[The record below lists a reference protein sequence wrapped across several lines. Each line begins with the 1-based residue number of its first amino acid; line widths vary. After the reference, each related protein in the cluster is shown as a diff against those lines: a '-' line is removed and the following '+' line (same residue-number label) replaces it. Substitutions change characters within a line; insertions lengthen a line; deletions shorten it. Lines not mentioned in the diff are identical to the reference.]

1 MDEKYVYDPEMGYV
15 LEKDGEVDRQ
25 SFKAFAPEYLDVE
38 RAKEQLITREMRHR
52 DYDYVYA
59 EDPYTIY
66 ASFSFEELIWHNAHY
81 EERMVVWDE
90 LVSEIGET
98 EEGQVTLEMFKN

>member
-59 EDPYTIY
+59 EDPYTTY
-66 ASFSFEELIWHNAHY
+66 ASFSLEELIWHNVAY

-98 EEGQVTLEMFKN
+98 EEGQVTFDMFKN